1 MMGKNLHRWHGVRD
15 RQNEPFDFARS
26 PLHAYLE
33 VDKIKACPE
42 FARHLTGFEAGCGGY
57 GYNDSYIGS
66 SRGVPGDLSNIPARR
81 GDLTDPSRTILF
93 ADCAYLSGKGKLIE
107 YSFVTEPK
115 FEAWGGFHSTPT
127 VHFRHNGR
135 ANVAWCDGRVSSEP
149 LGFAWDAGPGFAKHH
164 IGYVGEHRDNRLY
177 DRN

>member
-1 MMGKNLHRWHGVRD
+1 MATATTTVTS
-15 RQNEPFDFARS
+15 A
-26 PLHAYLE
+26 A
-33 VDKIKACPE
+33 VAACPGTSAP
-42 FARHLTGFEAGCGGY
+42 F
-57 GYNDSYIGS
+57 
-66 SRGVPGDLSNIPARR
+66 PP